1 MVYHVMVIFSV
12 LDRSAIDRGF
22 ETRSGQ
28 TKDYKIGICCFSAK
42 HAALRRENKDWLA
55 RNQDNVS
62 EWGDISTHGLLFQ
75 CASIITIQL
84 SVLFLYKADLIIFP
98 LKINLLS
105 PWHSWRIAELALNNN
120 HSLTIE
126 VYAPSQKCAQS
137 CVCVTGVDFTFFYN
151 FSIRFL
157 LVFLLLQTCLF
168 DHIIFPLCLDIFYKS
183 MLCSRKYRWVTYNG
197 TTFSFYLLI
206 IIIF

>member
-62 EWGDISTHGLLFQ
+62 EWGDMSTHGLLFQ
-75 CASIITIQL
+75 CASIIKIQL

-105 PWHSWRIAELALNNN
+105 PWHSWKIAELALNNN

-151 FSIRFL
+151 FSIKFL
-157 LVFLLLQTCLF
+157 LVFILFQTCLF
-168 DHIIFPLCLDIFYKS
+168 DHIIFPLCLDISYKS
-183 MLCSRKYRWVTYNG
+183 MLCPRRYWWVTYNG